1 MRRANTF
8 LVAAMV
14 AAGLAAVPL
23 PALAAAPDPGD
34 GLIAY
39 AAAGGGAIEGMT
51 AWTAAPTKTH

>member
-1 MRRANTF
+1 
-8 LVAAMV
+8 MV